1 MISKELIIHNFPRGK
16 VTIVGGRPAM
26 GKSSFAASLALN
38 LAQHGKK
45 SVFFSLEMSKEQLI
59 RRMRMQ
65 VGDENYASSGA
76 MIIINDNPSAKL
88 PEIEEQLNKE
98 SADYVFIDY
107 LQLIHSEFEASRSE
121 VVAHIMDKL
130 KQWAEEFKVTIIIFS
145 QLIREWPRGLPRPQN
160 WGKQPSLSSLG
171 SLFPDALNGVN
182 IKLIHRPKY
191 YEVIEEK
198 DSNKIIDEKMV
209 FITYKGDECI
219 VSHLNFNTET
229 TEMTI

>member
-1 MISKELIIHNFPRGK
+1 MQNFPQRK

-26 GKSSFAASLALN
+26 GKSSFATSLALS

-45 SVFFSLEMSKEQLI
+45 SIFFSLEMSKEQLI
-59 RRMRMQ
+59 RRMKMQ
-65 VGDENYASSGA
+65 VENENYASSGA
-76 MIIINDNPSAKL
+76 MIIINDTPAAKL

-107 LQLIHSEFEASRSE
+107 LQLINIEFEGSRSE
-121 VVAHIMDKL
+121 VVAHIMNKL
-130 KQWAEEFKVTIIIFS
+130 KLWAEDFKVTIIIFS

-160 WGKQPSLSSLG
+160 WVKQPSLSSFG

-182 IKLIHRPKY
+182 IKLIHRPLY
-191 YEVIEEK
+191 YKVIEEK
-198 DSNKIIDEKMV
+198 ASNMIIDEKIE

-219 VSHLNFNTET
+219 VSHLSFNTET

>member
-1 MISKELIIHNFPRGK
+1 MQNFPQGK

-26 GKSSFAASLALN
+26 GKSSFATSLALS

-45 SVFFSLEMSKEQLI
+45 SICFSLEMSKEQLI
-59 RRMRMQ
+59 RRMKMQ
-65 VGDENYASSGA
+65 VGAINYASSGA
-76 MIIINDNPSAKL
+76 MIIINDTPAAKL

-107 LQLIHSEFEASRSE
+107 LQLIHSEFEGSRSDE
-121 VVAHIMDKL
+121 AAHIMNKL
-130 KQWAEEFKVTIIIFS
+130 KQWAEDFKVTIIIFS

-160 WGKQPSLSSLG
+160 WVKQPSLSSFG

-209 FITYKGDECI
+209 FITYKGNECI
-219 VSHLNFNTET
+219 VSHLHFNTET

>member
-1 MISKELIIHNFPRGK
+1 MN
-16 VTIVGGRPAM
+16 
-26 GKSSFAASLALN
+26 
-38 LAQHGKK
+38 
-45 SVFFSLEMSKEQLI
+45 
-59 RRMRMQ
+59 
-65 VGDENYASSGA
+65 
-76 MIIINDNPSAKL
+76 
-88 PEIEEQLNKE
+88 
-98 SADYVFIDY
+98 
-107 LQLIHSEFEASRSE
+107 
-121 VVAHIMDKL
+121 KL
-130 KQWAEEFKVTIIIFS
+130 KQWTEEFKVTFIIFS

-160 WGKQPSLSSLG
+160 WVKQPSLYSFG

-198 DSNKIIDEKMV
+198 DSNKIIDEKME